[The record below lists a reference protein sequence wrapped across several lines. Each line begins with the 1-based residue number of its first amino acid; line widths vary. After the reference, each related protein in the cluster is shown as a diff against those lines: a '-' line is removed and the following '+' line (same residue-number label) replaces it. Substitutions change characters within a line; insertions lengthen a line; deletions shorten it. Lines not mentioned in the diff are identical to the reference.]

1 MMKTICSQLRCTFI
15 ATSLISVG
23 LALLTSCSNNAA
35 GIPEYFPL
43 NSGWKW
49 QYEMITTTN
58 TGKATEVYTVE
69 NIGFKDYGDGIE
81 GWERRNS
88 LGNFYLFRTDG
99 AGVYRTAVRNEIE
112 DHMRPDTEKPRRF
125 VLKEPLIK
133 GTAWQVPSVPY
144 LMKKA
149 FDWPYELKFSHPIT
163 LLYEIDALDTSI
175 TVKAGEFKNCLA
187 VSARHQLRVYI
198 DPVAGFQE
206 IAISQKEWYCKGV
219 GLVKLIRD
227 EPVVKSNFYFGGSQ
241 SFELVS
247 WTR

>member
-1 MMKTICSQLRCTFI
+1 MMNSLCSPIGQTLLR
-15 ATSLISVG
+15 ASLLCAG
-23 LALLTSCSNNAA
+23 LASLSSCSNNAV
-35 GIPEYFPL
+35 GVPEYFPL
-43 NSGWKW
+43 NTGWKW

-58 TGKATEVYTVE
+58 AGKANEEYTVE
-69 NIGFKDYGDGIE
+69 NLGFKNYGDGIE

-88 LGNFYLFRTDG
+88 IGNFYLFRTDG
-99 AGVYRTAVRNEIE
+99 AGIYRIAVRNEIE
-112 DHMRPDTEKPRRF
+112 DQMRPDAEKPRRF
-125 VLKEPLIK
+125 VLKEPLTK

-163 LLYEIDALDTSI
+163 LLYEIDAIDTSI
-175 TVKAGEFKNCLA
+175 TVKAGEFKHCMA
-187 VSARHQLRVYI
+187 VTARHQLRVYI

-206 IAISQKEWYCKGV
+206 IAVSQKEWYCKGV
-219 GLVKLIRD
+219 GLVKLVRD

-247 WTR
+247 WSR